1 MQAPADVEAAVTEM
15 YRAAPEAFV
24 AARDQLARS
33 LRAAKRRDEAAA
45 IAKLRRPSR
54 LAWAFN
60 AARAAD
66 ARVAARLDE
75 AVAAVTAAQEGDGSI
90 RQASSG
96 LRAAVADLVDT
107 AARTAADAGHHLDR
121 STLTPAALAVVGDPE
136 ALGQLQAGRLGEVPE
151 GGGFGFGLE
160 LPAEPVAPS
169 DRERAG
175 SERATTPAARK
186 AGTRAGKASPARRG
200 GRPGRGTAAADDDA
214 GDAADEAGGAGP
226 SPEELTAARGA
237 VRDAEGEEAAATDA
251 VEEAERALSDAG
263 DAVGEAERRRAAAER
278 AVAEAEA
285 RREAAEEALAAARK
299 RRNATRE
306 AVASARAALAEL
318 DA

>member
-136 ALGQLQAGRLGEVPE
+136 ALGQLQNLTFDLPDSMSGEKE
-151 GGGFGFGLE
+151 DKL
-160 LPAEPVAPS
+160 AS
-169 DRERAG
+169 
-175 SERATTPAARK
+175 AADVSG
-186 AGTRAGKASPARRG
+186 AFRG
-200 GRPGRGTAAADDDA
+200 GRYSPSTAYTIT
-214 GDAADEAGGAGP
+214 GQNTSPP
-226 SPEELTAARGA
+226 SG
-237 VRDAEGEEAAATDA
+237 
-251 VEEAERALSDAG
+251 
-263 DAVGEAERRRAAAER
+263 
-278 AVAEAEA
+278 
-285 RREAAEEALAAARK
+285 
-299 RRNATRE
+299 
-306 AVASARAALAEL
+306 
-318 DA
+318 